1 MISLTTRLGLPHRK
15 EHKFLAEQVQ
25 LLEGL
30 QEAYSRMQS
39 DYGTAEEKLRQ
50 QRLEIGVAAT
60 RGAFSWL
67 IAVDIVAG
75 STSSLPLMTIFDEQC
90 LFTRLYFWLN
100 FQDLHSR
107 LAQGSYIGIVA
118 ASRPLKHR
126 QARNNGWYIIW
137 ATFANSKTP
146 AQKAHFC
153 ILNIFDAF
161 RLALP

>member
-39 DYGTAEEKLRQ
+39 DYGTTEEKLRQ

-67 IAVDIVAG
+67 IAVNIVAG
-75 STSSLPLMTIFDEQC
+75 STSSLPLMMIF
-90 LFTRLYFWLN
+90 
-100 FQDLHSR
+100 
-107 LAQGSYIGIVA
+107 
-118 ASRPLKHR
+118 
-126 QARNNGWYIIW
+126 
-137 ATFANSKTP
+137 
-146 AQKAHFC
+146 
-153 ILNIFDAF
+153 
-161 RLALP
+161 